1 MQGLDIE
8 TYNPE
13 TGKGELDPEK
23 GQIRL
28 VQIRDGQKGRVYD
41 ADLEDP
47 QSVLRAL
54 TQPVAHNAP
63 FEYDWISRHFGID
76 LTNLHDTMILSQVFY
91 TGTNAARAKQFSHSL
106 QACVKRKLKREMSK
120 DQQDSE
126 WGAETLTPEQ
136 LYYAAYDAHVL
147 PDLANTLLRRLQKH
161 RLLDVYKLEVR
172 VSHAV
177 AAMQRNGFAINV
189 AKLDP
194 LVEEVTEQAE
204 TLRAELEAEWG
215 VNPGSSKQLR
225 EYFELD
231 GREDWPKTPAGAPKT
246 DQDAMKALLEEN
258 ASVAKWVEWK
268 RVEKLRSTY
277 GKSLQ

>member
-8 TYNPE
+8 TFGPE
-13 TGKGELDPEK
+13 GRGELDPER
-23 GQIRL
+23 GWVRL
-28 VQIRDGQKGRVYD
+28 VQIRDGEKGRVYD
-41 ADLEDP
+41 GEHKDLP
-47 QSVLRAL
+47 AALREL
-54 TQPVAHNAP
+54 TEPVAHNAT
-63 FEYDWISRHFGID
+63 FEYDWIKRHYGIE
-76 LTNLHDTMILSQVFY
+76 LKNLHDTMIMSQVFY

-106 QACVKRKLKREMSK
+106 QACVKRELKREMSK
-120 DQQDSE
+120 EQQDSE
-126 WGAETLTPEQ
+126 WGAEELTPEQ

-147 PDLANTLLRRLQKH
+147 PELADKFLPRFAKAG
-161 RLLDVYKLEVR
+161 LLDVYKLEIR

-177 AAMQRNGFAINV
+177 AAMERNGFAINV

-246 DQDAMKALLEEN
+246 DQDAMKALLEED